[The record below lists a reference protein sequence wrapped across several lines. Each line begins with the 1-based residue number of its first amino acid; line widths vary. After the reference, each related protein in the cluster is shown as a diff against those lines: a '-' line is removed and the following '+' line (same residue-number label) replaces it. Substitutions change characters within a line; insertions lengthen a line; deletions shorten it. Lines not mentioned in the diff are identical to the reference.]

1 MTSINPNAFKRGKG
15 LKKEEVSDAP
25 QDGDKKTEGGIE
37 FVRKAGKWKKVASKG
52 AVYRVKKAKKTPG
65 KIVQRTNT
73 A

>member
-1 MTSINPNAFKRGKG
+1 MINKKG
-15 LKKEEVSDAP
+15 FIRKATEKKEVTDAP

-65 KIVQRTNT
+65 KIVTRTNT